1 MSPRARPAQRGSK
14 PAARAAE
21 AEQAAPPDTT
31 DPCELEQELDWL
43 ARVVDWRFERYFSPG
58 DGPPQ
63 TSGAELPPPPA
74 LGRANS
80 PWARLV
86 QQTVADDSERL
97 ALVLALAP
105 HLRPQLLDAFHTR
118 NSALDR
124 PFTEFGGQRT
134 EHGFEPTGETL
145 AFLLGGASIAA
156 RARVCRLLDSGHP
169 LARCGAVRALRAH
182 PDQPL
187 LRAPLQLGSEQL
199 ALVLTGQT
207 PPPVLGVDFPAQR
220 ITTALQWKDLVLHPS
235 TLKQI
240 QELETFITHGATLLH
255 DWGMAARLRPGYRA
269 LFHGPP
275 GTGKSMSAALLGKL
289 TGRDVYRIDLSLVVS
304 KYIGETEKNLG
315 RVFDRAQRRGW
326 ILFFDEAE
334 ALFGKR
340 SETKDAHDRYANQE
354 VAYLLQRLEVF
365 DGIVILASNL
375 RDNLDEAFARRFE
388 SIVYFPPPRAA
399 ERLLLW
405 KQGLPKQAKLDAG
418 VELEAVAQEHEL
430 TGGSIMNIIRQVC
443 LASIADGRRPITA
456 GRLQQAILRELAK
469 EGR

>member
-63 TSGAELPPPPA
+63 TSGAELPPPPS

-80 PWARLV
+80 P
-86 QQTVADDSERL
+86 S
-97 ALVLALAP
+97 
-105 HLRPQLLDAFHTR
+105 
-118 NSALDR
+118 
-124 PFTEFGGQRT
+124 
-134 EHGFEPTGETL
+134 
-145 AFLLGGASIAA
+145 AA
-156 RARVCRLLDSGHP
+156 RARGCRLLDSGHP
-169 LARCGAVRALRAH
+169 MARCGAVRARRAH

-340 SETKDAHDRYANQE
+340 SETKDAHARYANQE

-365 DGIVILASNL
+365 DGIVILAANL